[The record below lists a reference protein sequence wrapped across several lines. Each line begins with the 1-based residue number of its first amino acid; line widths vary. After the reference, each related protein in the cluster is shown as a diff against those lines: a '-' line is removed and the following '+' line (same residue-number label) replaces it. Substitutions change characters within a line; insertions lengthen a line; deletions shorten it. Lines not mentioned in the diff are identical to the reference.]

1 MCIGSCANMKLLVLL
16 LIARMLLC
24 KVNSCMRREYAYIIP
39 LMQKNKF
46 YRRKTNFN
54 VKVFTNFRKSASNR
68 RSDFLKCLSFPKKTM
83 DEQKEETD
91 VKEESKVK
99 EEDKETTKRKIASD
113 GNTKTKKAK
122 GKSENDIKKG
132 SLFNC
137 IVREDEKVSD
147 LTSPKFNPVHFDVSN
162 LYLSQ
167 KDKEKHKFKDSLL
180 FTFLTNTFNQ
190 IEELKGSGT
199 GSKKNVAI
207 ILSNVFRVLIYYS
220 PNDLI
225 PAVYI
230 TLNKVAPDYLN
241 VEAGVGEALILKTM
255 SEAYS
260 RTESSIKKD
269 LQQIEDLGII
279 AESCSCKMRTI
290 FPLPRLTIQSVFN
303 ELKSIPNL
311 SGSNS
316 QQKKREVIKKL
327 LVSAKTSEAKYIV
340 RFLQQRL
347 RIGVNSATVLQA
359 LSYAFILT
367 RPSIPEEIVQKGKLM
382 NAQLL
387 GAKGGGSGEDGT
399 VSDSTTEDDKNK
411 VKGEK
416 GGAVKVEKQAG
427 GGPSNVKK
435 EKEKEKLGDDEKGEK
450 NQGELNQFD
459 FDALV
464 QSIKIRNEKI
474 SKPNLFYE
482 IGKEGDTRLLP
493 IFKELKKSYCEVNN
507 DSDIFE
513 CMEKS
518 VKSAL
523 CELPNIEIIIQN
535 LLSGDDMNTLSKKC
549 TVKAG
554 LPVQPMLAK
563 PTKGIQEVLD
573 RFNNVTFTCEYKYDG
588 ERAQIHYIDKDNIKI
603 FSRNLETMTEK
614 YPDVIQIVRDQIIS
628 GATECIID
636 SEVVAYDIENKKILP
651 FQVLTTRKRKDVDIE
666 NIKVKICLFP
676 FDLICCNGVPVIKE
690 PLEIRRKLLY
700 SLLKCKDGVLCYA
713 THSEMNNIEDID
725 IFLQDAIENNCEGLM
740 VKTLLDN
747 ASYEPSRR
755 SLNWLKVKKDY
766 IEGLSD
772 SVDLV
777 PIAGYYGKGKR
788 SGVYGAFVLATYN
801 SETENFQTVCKA
813 GTGFSD
819 EVLGSLYET
828 LSDKIIPN
836 KKSYYE
842 VSDKLNPDVWFD
854 AHYVWEVK
862 AADLSLSP
870 VHTAAIGVYSDD
882 KGIGLRFP
890 RFLRLREDK
899 NAEQA
904 TTSQQ
909 IVDFYEAQ
917 FTSNKNKNDYN
928 EESESE

>member
-1 MCIGSCANMKLLVLL
+1 MC
-16 LIARMLLC
+16 
-24 KVNSCMRREYAYIIP
+24 
-39 LMQKNKF
+39 KF
-46 YRRKTNFN
+46 LYFI
-54 VKVFTNFRKSASNR
+54 FTFCLFFRKC
-68 RSDFLKCLSFPKKTM
+68 FSFPRKGTNDKT
-83 DEQKEETD
+83 KENETFEKGE
-91 VKEESKVK
+91 VKEE
-99 EEDKETTKRKIASD
+99 EEEKDKNVKRKIINESSK
-113 GNTKTKKAK
+113 NKRAK
-122 GKSENDIKKG
+122 VKNENDVIKKG

-137 IVREDEKVSD
+137 VVREDEKVND
-147 LTSPKFNPVHFDVSN
+147 LSSPKFNPVHFNIND
-162 LYLSQ
+162 LYLSE

-180 FTFLTNTFNQ
+180 FTFLTNAFNQ

-199 GSKKNVAI
+199 GSKKNVSI
-207 ILSNVFRVLIYYS
+207 ILSNIFRVLIYYS

-279 AESCSCKMRTI
+279 AENCSCKMRTI
-290 FPLPRLTIQSVFN
+290 FPLPRLTIQSVFH
-303 ELKSIPNL
+303 ELKSIPKL
-311 SGSNS
+311 IGSNS

-347 RIGVNSATVLQA
+347 RIGVNSATVVQA

-367 RPSIPEEIVQKGKLM
+367 RPSIPDDIIKRGKEINENLINGKL
-382 NAQLL
+382 
-387 GAKGGGSGEDGT
+387 DGT
-399 VSDSTTEDDKNK
+399 NNLINKSNNKTEEWLTQSGDRNCIKEENLNDELLSKDDINKCENMDSLINE
-411 VKGEK
+411 
-416 GGAVKVEKQAG
+416 
-427 GGPSNVKK
+427 
-435 EKEKEKLGDDEKGEK
+435 
-450 NQGELNQFD
+450 
-459 FDALV
+459 
-464 QSIKIRNEKI
+464 IRIRNEKI
-474 SKPNLFYE
+474 NKPNIFYNLIE
-482 IGKEGDTRLLP
+482 KVGDTRLLP
-493 IFKELKKSYCEVNN
+493 LFFKELKNIYCEENN
-507 DSDIFE
+507 DIDIFE

-535 LLSGDDMNTLSKKC
+535 LLNGDDMNTLSKKC
-549 TVKAG
+549 TVKTG
-554 LPVQPMLAK
+554 IPVQPMLAK
-563 PTKGIQEVLD
+563 PTKGVQEVLD

-614 YPDVIQIVRDQIIS
+614 YPDVIQIIKDQI
-628 GATECIID
+628 GENVKECIID
-636 SEVVAYDIENKKILP
+636 SEVVAYDIVNNKILP

-666 NIKVKICLFP
+666 NIKVKVCLFP
-676 FDLICCNGVPVIKE
+676 FDLICCNGIPVIKE
-690 PLEIRRKLLY
+690 PLAVRRKLLY
-700 SLLKCKDGVLCYA
+700 SLLKSKDGVLSYA

-725 IFLQDAIENNCEGLM
+725 MFLQDAIENNCEGLM
-740 VKTLLDN
+740 VKTLVEN

-766 IEGLSD
+766 VEGLSD

-788 SGVYGAFVLATYN
+788 SGVYGAFVLAAYN

-819 EVLGSLYET
+819 EILSTLYET
-828 LSDKIIPN
+828 LSEKIIPN

-870 VHTAAIGVYSDD
+870 VHTAAIGIYADD

-904 TTSQQ
+904 TTTQQ

-917 FTSNKNKNDYN
+917 FSSNKNKNIDYN
-928 EESESE
+928 DDTESE

>member
-1 MCIGSCANMKLLVLL
+1 KIKSSKMDKIYFNILFENTWLYEFSYYNDEHFILLENDNKTFDNDKNKCITFLNPSTIIIYSYSVNRFNKKYWKSNKNNNIIPKRLCPNEQNNCLNLKKNEKINSDIIMGSRQKLSACGSINRGKIYSMEEKNTFSKYGNMKTSSFSTKDISSHKGKIFYDSNNLISYNNKASEFHQNDKVKNIDLKNSLKLKRGNINFIADRTSYNEHDEKKKKKNYTKYKTLRNIIQKRKNIELCNYKNIIYEKSCKDKQILNSIYRNNYYKENKTKDLFFVLD
-16 LIARMLLC
+16 
-24 KVNSCMRREYAYIIP
+24 
-39 LMQKNKF
+39 KNG
-46 YRRKTNFN
+46 
-54 VKVFTNFRKSASNR
+54 
-68 RSDFLKCLSFPKKTM
+68 
-83 DEQKEETD
+83 EQKQK
-91 VKEESKVK
+91 KEELPYQFNQSEKK
-99 EEDKETTKRKIASD
+99 ENFVTCNNEGNIFTKEIGCTNGDTKS
-113 GNTKTKKAK
+113 K
-122 GKSENDIKKG
+122 GKNENEIKKG

-137 IVREDEKVSD
+137 KVYEDEKISD
-147 LTSPKFNPVHFDVSN
+147 LASPKFNPANFDISN
-162 LYLSQ
+162 LCLPE
-167 KDKEKHKFKDSLL
+167 KDKAKHKFKDSLL

-190 IEELKGSGT
+190 IEELKGSGA

-230 TLNKVAPDYLN
+230 TLNKVAPDYQN

-260 RTESSIKKD
+260 RTEASIKKD

-303 ELKSIPNL
+303 ELKSIPNI

-359 LSYAFILT
+359 LAYAFVLT
-367 RPSIPEEIVQKGKLM
+367 RPELPENIIKEGKMM
-382 NAQLL
+382 NEKLL
-387 GAKGGGSGEDGT
+387 NESVA
-399 VSDSTTEDDKNK
+399 
-411 VKGEK
+411 VKGDKDNCNDNATEIKNENNIKLEK
-416 GGAVKVEKQAG
+416 KNDADNKTNALDTDQFNDLVK
-427 GGPSNVKK
+427 
-435 EKEKEKLGDDEKGEK
+435 
-450 NQGELNQFD
+450 
-459 FDALV
+459 
-464 QSIKIRNEKI
+464 SIKMRNERM
-474 SKPNLFYE
+474 SKPNLFYN

-493 IFKELKKSYCEVNN
+493 IFKELKNAYCDVNN

-523 CELPNIEIIIQN
+523 CELPNIEMIIQN
-535 LLSGDDMNTLSKKC
+535 LLNGDDMNVLMKKC
-549 TVKAG
+549 TVKTG
-554 LPVQPMLAK
+554 VPVQPMLAK

-614 YPDVIQIVRDQIIS
+614 YPDVIQIVKDQIMP
-628 GATECIID
+628 GVTESIID

-651 FQVLTTRKRKDVDIE
+651 FQILTTRKRKDVDIE

-700 SLLKCKDGVLCYA
+700 SLLKCKEGVLEYA

-725 IFLQDAIENNCEGLM
+725 IFLQDAIENN
-740 VKTLLDN
+740 
-747 ASYEPSRR
+747 
-755 SLNWLKVKKDY
+755 
-766 IEGLSD
+766 
-772 SVDLV
+772 
-777 PIAGYYGKGKR
+777 
-788 SGVYGAFVLATYN
+788 
-801 SETENFQTVCKA
+801 
-813 GTGFSD
+813 
-819 EVLGSLYET
+819 
-828 LSDKIIPN
+828 
-836 KKSYYE
+836 
-842 VSDKLNPDVWFD
+842 
-854 AHYVWEVK
+854 
-862 AADLSLSP
+862 
-870 VHTAAIGVYSDD
+870 
-882 KGIGLRFP
+882 
-890 RFLRLREDK
+890 
-899 NAEQA
+899 
-904 TTSQQ
+904 
-909 IVDFYEAQ
+909 
-917 FTSNKNKNDYN
+917 
-928 EESESE
+928 

>member
-1 MCIGSCANMKLLVLL
+1 MCIGSYANMKLLVLF

-24 KVNSCMRREYAYIIP
+24 KVYSCMRREYSYIIP
-39 LMQKNKF
+39 FMQKNKF

-54 VKVFTNFRKSASNR
+54 VKVFTNFRDSASNR
-68 RSDFLKCLSFPKKTM
+68 RSGFLKCLSFPKKTM
-83 DEQKEETD
+83 EGKNEETD
-91 VKEESKVK
+91 IKEESKVK
-99 EEDKETTKRKIASD
+99 EEGKESTKRKIASD

-122 GKSENDIKKG
+122 AKSENDVKKG

-137 IVREDEKVSD
+137 TVKEDDKVSD

-367 RPSIPEEIVQKGKLM
+367 RPFIPEEIVQKGKLM
-382 NAQLL
+382 NEQLL
-387 GAKGGGSGEDGT
+387 SVKGSGSGEEDDN
-399 VSDSTTEDDKNK
+399 VSDSTMENEMNK
-411 VKGEK
+411 VNKKK
-416 GGAVKVEKQAG
+416 GGMLNVAKQTG
-427 GGPSNVKK
+427 ESPSHVKK
-435 EKEKEKLGDDEKGEK
+435 ENEKENQSVKDE
-450 NQGELNQFD
+450 FD
-459 FDALV
+459 MNALIE
-464 QSIKIRNEKI
+464 SIKMRNEKI
-474 SKPNLFYE
+474 SKPNLFYD

-493 IFKELKKSYCEVNN
+493 IFKELKKSYCEINN

-535 LLSGDDMNTLSKKC
+535 LLNGDDMNTLSKKC

-700 SLLKCKDGVLCYA
+700 SLLKCKEGVLCYA
-713 THSEMNNIEDID
+713 THSEMNNVEDMD

-819 EVLGSLYET
+819 EILGSLYDT
-828 LSDKIIPN
+828 LSDKIIPS

-909 IVDFYEAQ
+909 IVDLYEAQ
-917 FTSNKNKNDYN
+917 FTYNKNKNDFN

>member
-1 MCIGSCANMKLLVLL
+1 MKLLLY
-16 LIARMLLC
+16 LIFTKMFFC
-24 KVNSCMRREYAYIIP
+24 KIKSYVKTEYSYIIP
-39 LMQKNKF
+39 FTKKKKF
-46 YRRKTNFN
+46 YNHKTSFN
-54 VKVFTNFRKSASNR
+54 LAIFNNCGNNASNR
-68 RSDFLKCLSFPKKTM
+68 YNDFLKCLSFPKKQ
-83 DEQKEETD
+83 DDGDVGEYDETD
-91 VKEESKVK
+91 VKFEENVK
-99 EEDKETTKRKIASD
+99 NEEKETSKRKIAND
-113 GNTKTKKAK
+113 GNTKAKKAK
-122 GKSENDIKKG
+122 GKIENEVKKG

-137 IVREDEKVSD
+137 TLREDEKIDD
-147 LTSPKFNPVHFDVSN
+147 LTSPKFNPAHFNITN

-279 AESCSCKMRTI
+279 AENCSCKMRTI

-316 QQKKREVIKKL
+316 QQKKREIIKKL

-367 RPSIPEEIVQKGKLM
+367 RPTIPDDIVKKGKIINEELI
-382 NAQLL
+382 NGNVQNCADE
-387 GAKGGGSGEDGT
+387 GNS
-399 VSDSTTEDDKNK
+399 SDSTTEME
-411 VKGEK
+411 EK
-416 GGAVKVEKQAG
+416 GIKTEGKRIKVEG
-427 GGPSNVKK
+427 K
-435 EKEKEKLGDDEKGEK
+435 ETLPKIKSEEQNGEDSF
-450 NQGELNQFD
+450 N

-464 QSIKIRNEKI
+464 NSIKLRSEKI
-474 SKPNLFYE
+474 SKPNLFFN
-482 IGKEGDTRLLP
+482 IGKEGDTRVLP
-493 IFKELKKSYCEVNN
+493 IFKDLKKAYCEKNS

-513 CMEKS
+513 CMEKA

-535 LLSGDDMNTLSKKC
+535 LLNGDDMNMLSKKC
-549 TVKAG
+549 TVKTG
-554 LPVQPMLAK
+554 VPVQPMLAK

-614 YPDVIQIVRDQIIS
+614 YPDVIQIVRDQIAS
-628 GATECIID
+628 DASECIID
-636 SEVVAYDIENKKILP
+636 SEVVAYDIESKKILP

-690 PLEIRRKLLY
+690 PLQIRRKLLY
-700 SLLKCKDGVLCYA
+700 SLLKCKDGVLAYA

-819 EVLGSLYET
+819 EILNALYES

-928 EESESE
+928 DDSESE

>member
-1 MCIGSCANMKLLVLL
+1 MKLLVLL

-24 KVNSCMRREYAYIIP
+24 KINSCMRREYAYIIP
-39 LMQKNKF
+39 FMQKNKF
-46 YRRKTNFN
+46 YKRKTVFN
-54 VKVFTNFRKSASNR
+54 VKVFTNFTNIASNR
-68 RSDFLKCLSFPKKTM
+68 HSDFLKCFSFPKKTM
-83 DEQKEETD
+83 DEQKDETD
-91 VKEESKVK
+91 VKEESKMKK
-99 EEDKETTKRKIASD
+99 EEKETTKRKITSD
-113 GNTKTKKAK
+113 GNTKAKKAK

-137 IVREDEKVSD
+137 SVTEDDKVSD

-162 LYLSQ
+162 LYLSP

-359 LSYAFILT
+359 LSYAFIIT

-382 NAQLL
+382 NEQLL
-387 GAKGGGSGEDGT
+387 SGKGSGIGQDST
-399 VSDSTTEDDKNK
+399 VSGTTTEDDMNK
-411 VKGEK
+411 LKGEK
-416 GGAVKVEKQAG
+416 EGVVKVEKTNEES
-427 GGPSNVKK
+427 PSNIKK
-435 EKEKEKLGDDEKGEK
+435 EKE
-450 NQGELNQFD
+450 NQSVPDHFD
-459 FDALV
+459 FEALV

-474 SKPNLFYE
+474 SKPNLFYD

-493 IFKELKKSYCEVNN
+493 IFKELKKSYCGAND

-628 GATECIID
+628 GAKECIID

-819 EVLGSLYET
+819 EILGSLYET

-909 IVDFYEAQ
+909 IVDLYEAQ
-917 FTSNKNKNDYN
+917 FTYNKNKNDFN

>member
-1 MCIGSCANMKLLVLL
+1 MKLL
-16 LIARMLLC
+16 MLLFLTKMVFC
-24 KVNSCMRREYAYIIP
+24 NFKKYVKSDYNYIVPFI
-39 LMQKNKF
+39 K
-46 YRRKTNFN
+46 RKKLYNHKINFN
-54 VKVFTNFRKSASNR
+54 VKVFKNFRKNTSNR
-68 RSDFLKCLSFPKKTM
+68 YNEFLKCLYNPKKPNDHEKENTNVK
-83 DEQKEETD
+83 DEEKE
-91 VKEESKVK
+91 S
-99 EEDKETTKRKIASD
+99 TKRKIVGEGHA
-113 GNTKTKKAK
+113 KTKKLK
-122 GKSENDIKKG
+122 GKSENEIKKG

-137 IVREDEKVSD
+137 AVNEDEKIND
-147 LTSPKFNPVHFDVSN
+147 LSSPKFNPVHFDVSN
-162 LYLSQ
+162 LYLSE

-260 RTESSIKKD
+260 RTEASIKKD

-290 FPLPRLTIQSVFN
+290 FPLPRLTIQFVFN

-327 LVSAKTSEAKYIV
+327 LVSAKTTEAKYIV

-367 RPSIPEEIVQKGKLM
+367 RPSIPDEIIREGKLM
-382 NAQLL
+382 NDKLL
-387 GAKGGGSGEDGT
+387 NAKVKDKEEEGDDSDNTVESEKNSIKGEGKDVKIEKKE
-399 VSDSTTEDDKNK
+399 VSDNI
-411 VKGEK
+411 
-416 GGAVKVEKQAG
+416 
-427 GGPSNVKK
+427 KK
-435 EKEKEKLGDDEKGEK
+435 ETENLGKE
-450 NQGELNQFD
+450 FD
-459 FDALV
+459 FYSLV
-464 QSIKIRNEKI
+464 KTIKLRNEKMN
-474 SKPNLFYE
+474 KPNLFFNIE
-482 IGKEGDTRLLP
+482 KVGDTRLLP
-493 IFKELKKSYCEVNN
+493 IFKELKKAYCEVNS

-535 LLSGDDMNTLSKKC
+535 LLNGDDMNMLSKKC
-549 TVKAG
+549 TVKTG
-554 LPVQPMLAK
+554 VPVQPMLAK

-614 YPDVIQIVRDQIIS
+614 YPDVIQIVRDQISS

-666 NIKVKICLFP
+666 NIKVKVCLFP
-676 FDLICCNGVPVIKE
+676 FDLICCNGVSVIKE

-700 SLLKCKDGVLCYA
+700 SLLKCKEGILSYA

-725 IFLQDAIENNCEGLM
+725 IFLQDAIENSCEGLM

-788 SGVYGAFVLATYN
+788 SGVYGAFVLASYN

-819 EVLGSLYET
+819 EILNTLYD
-828 LSDKIIPN
+828 LLNDKIIPN

-904 TTSQQ
+904 TTTQQ
-909 IVDFYEAQ
+909 IIDFYEAQ
-917 FTSNKNKNDYN
+917 FTSNKNKNNDFN
-928 EESESE
+928 EDSESE

>member
-1 MCIGSCANMKLLVLL
+1 MNFLILVV
-16 LIARMLLC
+16 LIKMVVC
-24 KVNSCMRREYAYIIP
+24 KII
-39 LMQKNKF
+39 N
-46 YRRKTNFN
+46 Y
-54 VKVFTNFRKSASNR
+54 V
-68 RSDFLKCLSFPKKTM
+68 RSDYNFMLSFLRTRKIFSHKKIYFNFKVSKNFTKNSSSNSYSDILKCFSFPRKGTNDKT
-83 DEQKEETD
+83 KENETFEKGE
-91 VKEESKVK
+91 VKEEEEK
-99 EEDKETTKRKIASD
+99 EEKDKNVKRKIINESSK
-113 GNTKTKKAK
+113 NKRAK
-122 GKSENDIKKG
+122 VKNENDVIKKG

-137 IVREDEKVSD
+137 VVREDEKVND
-147 LTSPKFNPVHFDVSN
+147 LSSPKFNPVHFNIND
-162 LYLSQ
+162 LYLSE

-180 FTFLTNTFNQ
+180 FTFLTNAFNQ

-199 GSKKNVAI
+199 GSKKNVSI
-207 ILSNVFRVLIYYS
+207 ILSNIFRVLIYYS

-279 AESCSCKMRTI
+279 AENCSCKMRTI
-290 FPLPRLTIQSVFN
+290 FPLPRLTIQSVFH

-311 SGSNS
+311 IGSNS

-347 RIGVNSATVLQA
+347 RIGVNSATVVQA

-367 RPSIPEEIVQKGKLM
+367 RPSIPDDIIKRGKEINENLINGKL
-382 NAQLL
+382 
-387 GAKGGGSGEDGT
+387 DGT
-399 VSDSTTEDDKNK
+399 NNLINKSNNKTEEWLTQSGDRNCIKEENLNDELLSKDDINKCENMDSLINE
-411 VKGEK
+411 
-416 GGAVKVEKQAG
+416 
-427 GGPSNVKK
+427 
-435 EKEKEKLGDDEKGEK
+435 
-450 NQGELNQFD
+450 
-459 FDALV
+459 
-464 QSIKIRNEKI
+464 IRIRNEKI
-474 SKPNLFYE
+474 NKPNIFYNLIE
-482 IGKEGDTRLLP
+482 KVGDTRLLP
-493 IFKELKKSYCEVNN
+493 LFFKELKNIYCEENN
-507 DSDIFE
+507 DIDIFE

-535 LLSGDDMNTLSKKC
+535 LLNGDDMNTLSKKC
-549 TVKAG
+549 TVKTG
-554 LPVQPMLAK
+554 IPVQPMLAK
-563 PTKGIQEVLD
+563 PTKGVQEVLD

-614 YPDVIQIVRDQIIS
+614 YPDVIQIIKDQI
-628 GATECIID
+628 GENVKECIID
-636 SEVVAYDIENKKILP
+636 SEVVAYDIVNNKILP

-666 NIKVKICLFP
+666 NIKVKVCLFP
-676 FDLICCNGVPVIKE
+676 FDLICCNGIPVIKE
-690 PLEIRRKLLY
+690 PLAVRRKLLY
-700 SLLKCKDGVLCYA
+700 SLLKSKDGVLSYA

-725 IFLQDAIENNCEGLM
+725 MFLQDAIENNCEGLM
-740 VKTLLDN
+740 VKTLVEN

-766 IEGLSD
+766 VEGLSD

-788 SGVYGAFVLATYN
+788 SGVYGAFVLAAYN

-819 EVLGSLYET
+819 EILSTLYET
-828 LSDKIIPN
+828 LSEKIIPN

-870 VHTAAIGVYSDD
+870 VHTAAIGIYADD

-904 TTSQQ
+904 TTTQQ

-917 FTSNKNKNDYN
+917 FSSNKNKNIDYN
-928 EESESE
+928 DDTESE

>member
-1 MCIGSCANMKLLVLL
+1 MKLLILL
-16 LIARMLLC
+16 FLTKMIYC
-24 KVNSCMRREYAYIIP
+24 KIKSYMRTEYNYILP
-39 LMQKNKF
+39 LVKKKKLYNHKI
-46 YRRKTNFN
+46 NFN
-54 VKVFTNFRKSASNR
+54 VKVFKNFTKNSSNR
-68 RSDFLKCLSFPKKTM
+68 HNDLLYVYFKKCLSFPKKSNNNEKNEKLD
-83 DEQKEETD
+83 DEVSTNSEEKEI
-91 VKEESKVK
+91 S
-99 EEDKETTKRKIASD
+99 KRKITND
-113 GNTKTKKAK
+113 TNIKTKRLK
-122 GKSENDIKKG
+122 GKNENEIKKG

-137 IVREDEKVSD
+137 IVNEEEKIND
-147 LTSPKFNPVHFDVSN
+147 LASPKFNPVYFDVSN
-162 LYLSQ
+162 LYLSE
-167 KDKEKHKFKDSLL
+167 KDKAKHKFKDSLL
-180 FTFLTNTFNQ
+180 FTFLTNTFNK

-199 GSKKNVAI
+199 GSKKNVSI

-225 PAVYI
+225 PAIYI

-260 RTESSIKKD
+260 RTEASIKKD

-279 AESCSCKMRTI
+279 AENCSCKMRTI

-303 ELKSIPNL
+303 ELKNIPNL

-347 RIGVNSATVLQA
+347 RIGVNCATVLQA

-367 RPSIPEEIVQKGKLM
+367 RPSIPEDIRKKGIM
-382 NAQLL
+382 IN
-387 GAKGGGSGEDGT
+387 EDLIK
-399 VSDSTTEDDKNK
+399 SDINDNSNDYIIKKENNMEKNGIK
-411 VKGEK
+411 EENDEEK
-416 GGAVKVEKQAG
+416 KKDNKVEK
-427 GGPSNVKK
+427 K
-435 EKEKEKLGDDEKGEK
+435 ENFENIKMEEENPNNLC
-450 NQGELNQFD
+450 D
-459 FDALV
+459 FDSLIN
-464 QSIKIRNEKI
+464 SIKVRNEKI
-474 SKPNLFYE
+474 NKPNLFFN

-493 IFKELKKSYCEVNN
+493 IFKELKKAYCESS
-507 DSDIFE
+507 DMDIFE

-518 VKSAL
+518 VKGAL
-523 CELPNIEIIIQN
+523 CGLPNIEIIVQN
-535 LLSGDDMNTLSKKC
+535 LLNGDDMNTLSKKC
-549 TVKAG
+549 TVKTG
-554 LPVQPMLAK
+554 VPVQPMLAK

-588 ERAQIHYIDKDNIKI
+588 ERAQIHYLDKNNIKI
-603 FSRNLETMTEK
+603 FSRNLENMTEK
-614 YPDVIQIVRDQIIS
+614 YPDVIQIVKDQIVDS
-628 GATECIID
+628 VTECIID
-636 SEVVAYDIENKKILP
+636 SEVVAYDMESKKILP

-676 FDLICCNGVPVIKE
+676 FDLICCNGISVIKE

-700 SLLKCKDGVLCYA
+700 SLLKSKEGVLSFA
-713 THSEMNNIEDID
+713 VHSEMNNIEDID
-725 IFLQDAIENNCEGLM
+725 IFLQDAIESNCEGLM
-740 VKTLLDN
+740 VKTLLEN
-747 ASYEPSRR
+747 ASYEPSKR

-788 SGVYGAFVLATYN
+788 SGVYGAFVLAAYN

-813 GTGFSD
+813 GTGFND
-819 EVLGSLYET
+819 EILITLYNLLNE
-828 LSDKIIPN
+828 KIIPN

-854 AHYVWEVK
+854 AHYVWEIK

-904 TTSQQ
+904 TTTQQ
-909 IVDFYEAQ
+909 IIDFYESQ
-917 FTSNKNKNDYN
+917 FTSNKNKNNDFN
-928 EESESE
+928 EESESD

>member
-1 MCIGSCANMKLLVLL
+1 MNL
-16 LIARMLLC
+16 LILVVLIKMVVC
-24 KVNSCMRREYAYIIP
+24 KII
-39 LMQKNKF
+39 N
-46 YRRKTNFN
+46 Y
-54 VKVFTNFRKSASNR
+54 V
-68 RSDFLKCLSFPKKTM
+68 RSDYNFMISFLRTRKIFSHKKIYLNFKVSKNFTKNSSSNSYSDILKCFSFPKKGPNDRT
-83 DEQKEETD
+83 KENETSEKGE
-91 VKEESKVK
+91 VKEEEKDPNV
-99 EEDKETTKRKIASD
+99 KRKIVSESSK
-113 GNTKTKKAK
+113 NKRAK
-122 GKSENDIKKG
+122 VKNENDVIRKG

-137 IVREDEKVSD
+137 LVREDEKVND
-147 LTSPKFNPVHFDVSN
+147 LSSPKFNPVHFNIND
-162 LYLSQ
+162 LYLSD

-180 FTFLTNTFNQ
+180 FTFLTNAFNQ

-199 GSKKNVAI
+199 GSKKNVSI
-207 ILSNVFRVLIYYS
+207 ILSNIFRVLIYYS

-241 VEAGVGEALILKTM
+241 VEAGVGEALILKTL

-279 AESCSCKMRTI
+279 AENCSCKMRTI
-290 FPLPRLTIQSVFN
+290 FPLPRLTIQSVFH

-311 SGSNS
+311 IGSNS
-316 QQKKREVIKKL
+316 QQKKRDVIKKL

-347 RIGVNSATVLQA
+347 RIGVNCATVVQA

-367 RPSIPEEIVQKGKLM
+367 RPSIPDDIIKRGKLINENLINGRLDGIDDLKNICINKKDM
-382 NAQLL
+382 CVTESCDRNYIKEDIKFSNNA
-387 GAKGGGSGEDGT
+387 
-399 VSDSTTEDDKNK
+399 NI
-411 VKGEK
+411 
-416 GGAVKVEKQAG
+416 
-427 GGPSNVKK
+427 KK
-435 EKEKEKLGDDEKGEK
+435 EEELKDELLSNDDINKDENMDSLINE
-450 NQGELNQFD
+450 
-459 FDALV
+459 
-464 QSIKIRNEKI
+464 IRMRNEKMN
-474 SKPNLFYE
+474 KPNIFYNIE
-482 IGKEGDTRLLP
+482 KVGDTRLLP
-493 IFKELKKSYCEVNN
+493 MFFKELKNIYCEENN
-507 DSDIFE
+507 DVDIFE

-535 LLSGDDMNTLSKKC
+535 LLNGDDMNSLSKKC
-549 TVKAG
+549 TVKTG
-554 LPVQPMLAK
+554 IPVQPMLAK
-563 PTKGIQEVLD
+563 PTKGVQEVLD

-614 YPDVIQIVRDQIIS
+614 YPDVIQIIKDQIVEN
-628 GATECIID
+628 AKECIID
-636 SEVVAYDIENKKILP
+636 SEVVAYDIVNKKILP

-666 NIKVKICLFP
+666 NIKVKVCLFP
-676 FDLICCNGVPVIKE
+676 FDLICCNGIPVIKE
-690 PLEIRRKLLY
+690 PLAVRRKLLY
-700 SLLKCKDGVLCYA
+700 SLLKSKDGVLSYA

-725 IFLQDAIENNCEGLM
+725 MFLQDAIENNCEGLM

-766 IEGLSD
+766 VEGLSD

-788 SGVYGAFVLATYN
+788 SGVYGAFVLAAYN

-819 EVLGSLYET
+819 EILGTLYES
-828 LSDKIIPN
+828 LSEKIIPN

-870 VHTAAIGVYSDD
+870 VHTAAIGIYADD

-904 TTSQQ
+904 TTTQQ

-917 FTSNKNKNDYN
+917 FSNNKYKNIDYN
-928 EESESE
+928 DDTESE

>member
-1 MCIGSCANMKLLVLL
+1 MKLSILL
-16 LIARMLLC
+16 FLTEMVYC
-24 KVNSCMRREYAYIIP
+24 KIKSYMRTEYNYIFPIIKKKK
-39 LMQKNKF
+39 LYNHKIS
-46 YRRKTNFN
+46 FN
-54 VKVFTNFRKSASNR
+54 VKFFKNFTKNLTNR
-68 RSDFLKCLSFPKKTM
+68 HNDMFYLHFKKCLSIPKKSNN
-83 DEQKEETD
+83 DEKNE
-91 VKEESKVK
+91 KL
-99 EEDKETTKRKIASD
+99 EDEIGTNIVEKETSKRKIEND
-113 GNTKTKKAK
+113 TNIKTKKIK
-122 GKSENDIKKG
+122 GKNENEIKKG

-137 IVREDEKVSD
+137 IVNEDEKICD
-147 LTSPKFNPVHFDVSN
+147 LTSPKFNPAYFDISN
-162 LYLSQ
+162 LYLSE
-167 KDKEKHKFKDSLL
+167 KDKAKHKFKDSLL
-180 FTFLTNTFNQ
+180 FTFLTNTFNK

-199 GSKKNVAI
+199 GSKKNVSI

-225 PAVYI
+225 PAIYI

-279 AESCSCKMRTI
+279 AEKCSCKMRTI

-303 ELKSIPNL
+303 ELKCIPNL

-327 LVSAKTSEAKYIV
+327 LVSAKNSEAKYIV

-347 RIGVNSATVLQA
+347 RIGVNSASVLQA

-367 RPSIPEEIVQKGKLM
+367 RPYIPEDIIAKGKM
-382 NAQLL
+382 VN
-387 GAKGGGSGEDGT
+387 EDIMKSQT
-399 VSDSTTEDDKNK
+399 KSNNDTTTKIENGLEKNNIK
-411 VKGEK
+411 EEK
-416 GGAVKVEKQAG
+416 
-427 GGPSNVKK
+427 
-435 EKEKEKLGDDEKGEK
+435 DDEKKENLENIKIEK
-450 NQGELNQFD
+450 ENSDEVFD
-459 FDALV
+459 FNSLIN
-464 QSIKIRNEKI
+464 SIKIRNEKI
-474 SKPNLFYE
+474 DKPNLFLN

-493 IFKELKKSYCEVNN
+493 VFKELKKAYCENN
-507 DSDIFE
+507 DIDIFE
-513 CMEKS
+513 CMERS

-535 LLSGDDMNTLSKKC
+535 LLNGDDMRTLSKKC
-549 TVKAG
+549 TVKTG
-554 LPVQPMLAK
+554 IPVQPMLAK

-573 RFNNVTFTCEYKYDG
+573 RFSNVTFTCEYKYDG

-603 FSRNLETMTEK
+603 FSRNLENMTEK
-614 YPDVIQIVRDQIIS
+614 YPDVIQIVKDQIVS
-628 GATECIID
+628 SATECIID
-636 SEVVAYDIENKKILP
+636 SEVVAFDTENKKILP

-676 FDLICCNGVPVIKE
+676 FDLICCNGVSVIKE

-700 SLLKCKDGVLCYA
+700 SLLKSKEGVLSYA

-740 VKTLLDN
+740 VKTLLEN
-747 ASYEPSRR
+747 ASYEPSKR

-819 EVLGSLYET
+819 EILST
-828 LSDKIIPN
+828 LFNLLNEKIIPN

-854 AHYVWEVK
+854 AHYVWEIK

-899 NAEQA
+899 SAEQA
-904 TTSQQ
+904 TTTQQ
-909 IVDFYEAQ
+909 IIDFYESQ
-917 FTSNKNKNDYN
+917 FTSNKNKNDDFN
-928 EESESE
+928 EESESD

>member
-1 MCIGSCANMKLLVLL
+1 MMKTIKNHQIRIYKLL
-16 LIARMLLC
+16 
-24 KVNSCMRREYAYIIP
+24 
-39 LMQKNKF
+39 
-46 YRRKTNFN
+46 
-54 VKVFTNFRKSASNR
+54 
-68 RSDFLKCLSFPKKTM
+68 
-83 DEQKEETD
+83 
-91 VKEESKVK
+91 
-99 EEDKETTKRKIASD
+99 
-113 GNTKTKKAK
+113 
-122 GKSENDIKKG
+122 
-132 SLFNC
+132 
-137 IVREDEKVSD
+137 
-147 LTSPKFNPVHFDVSN
+147 
-162 LYLSQ
+162 
-167 KDKEKHKFKDSLL
+167 
-180 FTFLTNTFNQ
+180 
-190 IEELKGSGT
+190 
-199 GSKKNVAI
+199 
-207 ILSNVFRVLIYYS
+207 LIYYS

-230 TLNKVAPDYLN
+230 TLNKVAADYLN

-260 RTESSIKKD
+260 RTESSIKQD

-279 AESCSCKMRTI
+279 AENCSCKMRTI

-327 LVSAKTSEAKYIV
+327 LISAKTGEAKYIV

-347 RIGVNSATVLQA
+347 RIGVNSASVLQA
-359 LSYAFILT
+359 LAYAFILT
-367 RPSIPEEIVQKGKLM
+367 RPEIPKDILEKGKKM
-382 NAQLL
+382 NEEL
-387 GAKGGGSGEDGT
+387 KR
-399 VSDSTTEDDKNK
+399 
-411 VKGEK
+411 
-416 GGAVKVEKQAG
+416 
-427 GGPSNVKK
+427 
-435 EKEKEKLGDDEKGEK
+435 EKL
-450 NQGELNQFD
+450 
-459 FDALV
+459 
-464 QSIKIRNEKI
+464 R
-474 SKPNLFYE
+474 
-482 IGKEGDTRLLP
+482 
-493 IFKELKKSYCEVNN
+493 
-507 DSDIFE
+507 
-513 CMEKS
+513 
-518 VKSAL
+518 SAL
-523 CELPNIEIIIQN
+523 CELPNIELIIQN
-535 LLSGDDMNTLSKKC
+535 LLNGDDMNTLNKKC
-549 TVKAG
+549 TVKPG
-554 LPVQPMLAK
+554 IPVQPMLAK
-563 PTKGIQEVLD
+563 PTKGVQEVLD

-614 YPDVIQIVRDQIIS
+614 YPDVIQIVKDQINEN
-628 GATECIID
+628 ATGCIID

-676 FDLICCNGVPVIKE
+676 FDLICCNNVSIIKE

-700 SLLKCKDGVLCYA
+700 SLLKCKEGVLVYA
-713 THSEMNNIEDID
+713 IHSEMNNIEDMD
-725 IFLQDAIENNCEGLM
+725 TFLQDAIENNCEGLM
-740 VKTLLDN
+740 VKTLLEN

-766 IEGLSD
+766 VEGLSD

-819 EVLGSLYET
+819 ENLNTLYE
-828 LSDKIIPN
+828 LLNDKIIPN

-870 VHTAAIGVYSDD
+870 VHTAAIGVYDDD

-928 EESESE
+928 DESESD

>member
-1 MCIGSCANMKLLVLL
+1 MKVLL
-16 LIARMLLC
+16 LLLLTTKMLLC
-24 KVNSCMRREYAYIIP
+24 KSKKYMRTEYNYIAPFMKHKIIY
-39 LMQKNKF
+39 KNKIS
-46 YRRKTNFN
+46 FN
-54 VKVFTNFRKSASNR
+54 LIALKNFRTIASNR
-68 RSDFLKCLSFPKKTM
+68 YNRILKCLSFPKKGNLNEINNVNMKKEEAEEAEEEET
-83 DEQKEETD
+83 EEETD
-91 VKEESKVK
+91 EE
-99 EEDKETTKRKIASD
+99 EEEERKDNLKRKSIND
-113 GNTKTKKAK
+113 DTTRRKKAK
-122 GKSENDIKKG
+122 GKSESELKKG

-137 IVREDEKVSD
+137 NIKENEKIND
-147 LTSPKFNPVHFDVSN
+147 LASPKFNPIYFNTKD
-162 LYLSQ
+162 LYLSE
-167 KDKEKHKFKDSLL
+167 KDKVKHKFKDSLL
-180 FTFLTNTFNQ
+180 FTFLTNAFNQ
-190 IEELKGSGT
+190 IENLKGSGT

-207 ILSNVFRVLIYYS
+207 ILANVFRVLIYYS

-230 TLNKVAPDYLN
+230 TLNKVAADYLN

-260 RTESSIKKD
+260 RTESSIKQD

-279 AESCSCKMRTI
+279 AENCSCKMRTI

-327 LVSAKTSEAKYIV
+327 LISAKTGEAKYIV

-347 RIGVNSATVLQA
+347 RIGVNSASVLQA
-359 LSYAFILT
+359 LAYAFILT
-367 RPSIPEEIVQKGKLM
+367 RPEIPKDILEKGKKM
-382 NAQLL
+382 NEELKREKCDIKKENAN
-387 GAKGGGSGEDGT
+387 GSGSYME
-399 VSDSTTEDDKNK
+399 NK
-411 VKGEK
+411 KLM
-416 GGAVKVEKQAG
+416 
-427 GGPSNVKK
+427 KK
-435 EKEKEKLGDDEKGEK
+435 EKNAIKEENEDKDTKALNGEEKVMNEHEFNVL
-450 NQGELNQFD
+450 LNE
-459 FDALV
+459 
-464 QSIKIRNEKI
+464 IKMRNERI
-474 SKPNLFYE
+474 SKPNLFYNIE
-482 IGKEGDTRLLP
+482 KTGDTRILP
-493 IFKELKKSYCEVNN
+493 IFNELKKAYVETN
-507 DSDIFE
+507 SDTDIYE

-518 VKSAL
+518 VRSAL
-523 CELPNIEIIIQN
+523 CELPNIELIIQN
-535 LLSGDDMNTLSKKC
+535 LLNGDDMNTLNKKC
-549 TVKAG
+549 TVKPG
-554 LPVQPMLAK
+554 IPVQPMLAK
-563 PTKGIQEVLD
+563 PTKGVQEVLD

-614 YPDVIQIVRDQIIS
+614 YPDVIQIVKDQINEN
-628 GATECIID
+628 ATGCIID

-676 FDLICCNGVPVIKE
+676 FDLICCNNVSIIKE

-700 SLLKCKDGVLCYA
+700 SLLKCKEGVLVYA
-713 THSEMNNIEDID
+713 IHSEMNNIEDMD
-725 IFLQDAIENNCEGLM
+725 TFLQDAIENNCEGLM
-740 VKTLLDN
+740 VKTLLEN

-766 IEGLSD
+766 VEGLSD

-819 EVLGSLYET
+819 ENLNTLYE
-828 LSDKIIPN
+828 LLNDKIIPN

-870 VHTAAIGVYSDD
+870 VHTAAIGVYDDD

-928 EESESE
+928 DESESD

>member
-1 MCIGSCANMKLLVLL
+1 MKLLL
-16 LIARMLLC
+16 LILLTKMYFC
-24 KVNSCMRREYAYIIP
+24 KIKRYMRTEYNYVTP
-39 LMQKNKF
+39 FMKSKLFHNYKNKF
-46 YRRKTNFN
+46 N
-54 VKVFTNFRKSASNR
+54 VIILKNIRNSVPNR
-68 RSDFLKCLSFPKKTM
+68 NDKYLKCLSFPKKM
-83 DEQKEETD
+83 NGDEQCDTKAEETH
-91 VKEESKVK
+91 VKSEE
-99 EEDKETTKRKIASD
+99 KETSKRKNTNDD
-113 GNTKTKKAK
+113 GTKTKKSK
-122 GKSENDIKKG
+122 GKNENEIKKG

-137 IVREDEKVSD
+137 KVYEDEKISD
-147 LTSPKFNPVHFDVSN
+147 LASPKFNPANFDISN
-162 LYLSQ
+162 LCLPE
-167 KDKEKHKFKDSLL
+167 KDKAKHKFKDSLL

-190 IEELKGSGT
+190 IEELKGSGA

-230 TLNKVAPDYLN
+230 TLNKVAPDYQN

-260 RTESSIKKD
+260 RTEASIKKD

-303 ELKSIPNL
+303 ELKSIPNI

-359 LSYAFILT
+359 LAYAFVLT
-367 RPSIPEEIVQKGKLM
+367 RPELPENIIKEGKMM
-382 NAQLL
+382 NEKLL
-387 GAKGGGSGEDGT
+387 NESVA
-399 VSDSTTEDDKNK
+399 
-411 VKGEK
+411 VKGDKDNCNDNATEIKNENNIKLEK
-416 GGAVKVEKQAG
+416 KNDADNKTNALDTDQFNDLVK
-427 GGPSNVKK
+427 
-435 EKEKEKLGDDEKGEK
+435 
-450 NQGELNQFD
+450 
-459 FDALV
+459 
-464 QSIKIRNEKI
+464 SIKMRNERM
-474 SKPNLFYE
+474 SKPNLFYN

-493 IFKELKKSYCEVNN
+493 IFKELKNAYCDVNN

-523 CELPNIEIIIQN
+523 CELPNIEMIIQN
-535 LLSGDDMNTLSKKC
+535 LLNGDDMNVLMKKC
-549 TVKAG
+549 TVKTG
-554 LPVQPMLAK
+554 VPVQPMLAK

-614 YPDVIQIVRDQIIS
+614 YPDVIQIVKDQIMP
-628 GATECIID
+628 GVTESIID

-651 FQVLTTRKRKDVDIE
+651 FQILTTRKRKDVDIE

-700 SLLKCKDGVLCYA
+700 SLLKCKEGVLEYA

-725 IFLQDAIENNCEGLM
+725 IFLQDAIENSCEGLM

-788 SGVYGAFVLATYN
+788 SGVYGAFVLAAYN

-819 EVLGSLYET
+819 EILNALHES

-854 AHYVWEVK
+854 AQYVWEIK

-890 RFLRLREDK
+890 RFLRLRDDK
-899 NAEQA
+899 NPEQA
-904 TTSQQ
+904 TTTQQ
-909 IVDFYEAQ
+909 IVEFYEAQ
-917 FTSNKNKNDYN
+917 FASSKNKNNYN
-928 EESESE
+928 DDSGSE

>member
-1 MCIGSCANMKLLVLL
+1 MKLLVLL
-16 LIARMLLC
+16 FITKMFLC
-24 KVNSCMRREYAYIIP
+24 KINNYIRTEYAYIIP
-39 LMQKNKF
+39 FPKKNKL
-46 YRRKTNFN
+46 YKHKINFN
-54 VKVFTNFRKSASNR
+54 VKIFANIRKSASNR
-68 RSDFLKCLSFPKKTM
+68 HINFLKCLSFPRKSM
-83 DEQKEETD
+83 DDVTEEAE

-99 EEDKETTKRKIASD
+99 EEDKETSKRKITSD
-113 GNTKTKKAK
+113 GNTKIKKAK

-137 IVREDEKVSD
+137 VVREEDKISD
-147 LTSPKFNPVHFDVSN
+147 LASPKFNPAYFDVTN

-180 FTFLTNTFNQ
+180 FSILTNTFNQ

-260 RTESSIKKD
+260 RTEGSIKKD

-279 AESCSCKMRTI
+279 AENCSCKMRTI

-327 LVSAKTSEAKYIV
+327 LISAKTGEAKYIV

-367 RPSIPEEIVQKGKLM
+367 RPCIPEEIVIKGKAM
-382 NAQLL
+382 NEELL
-387 GAKGGGSGEDGT
+387 REKTNYRDDNDNASNST
-399 VSDSTTEDDKNK
+399 VEDDKNK
-411 VKGEK
+411 MNEEQGKEIKMEK
-416 GGAVKVEKQAG
+416 LNEEEL
-427 GGPSNVKK
+427 NNIKK
-435 EKEKEKLGDDEKGEK
+435 ERETENEDDKF
-450 NQGELNQFD
+450 NELIK
-459 FDALV
+459 
-464 QSIKIRNEKI
+464 SIKIRNEKI
-474 SKPNLFYE
+474 SKPNLFYN

-493 IFKELKKSYCEVNN
+493 IFKELKKSYCEMNN

-535 LLSGDDMNTLSKKC
+535 LLNGDDMNTLSKKC
-549 TVKAG
+549 TVKTG
-554 LPVQPMLAK
+554 VPVQPMLAK

-573 RFNNVTFTCEYKYDG
+573 RFNNATFTCEYKYDG
-588 ERAQIHYIDKDNIKI
+588 ERAQIHYVDKDNIKI

-676 FDLICCNGVPVIKE
+676 FDLICCNGVSVIKE

-700 SLLKCKDGVLCYA
+700 HLLKCKEGVLCYA

-819 EVLGSLYET
+819 EILATLHET

-870 VHTAAIGVYSDD
+870 VHTAAIGIYSDD

-899 NAEQA
+899 NPEQA
-904 TTSQQ
+904 TTTQQ

-917 FTSNKNKNDYN
+917 FTSNKNRNNDFN
-928 EESESE
+928 ENSESE